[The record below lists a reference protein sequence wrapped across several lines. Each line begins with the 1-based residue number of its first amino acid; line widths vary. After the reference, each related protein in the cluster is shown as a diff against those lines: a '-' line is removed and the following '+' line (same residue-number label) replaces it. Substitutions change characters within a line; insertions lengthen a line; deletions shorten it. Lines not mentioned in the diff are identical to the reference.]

1 MERAVKIGFRRFV
14 LSRLLSRLRSRLAA
28 AWAVGAIVAGSAL
41 VVGAG
46 CAPAANGPASEVR
59 APGSAAARE
68 PIEASSP
75 DAPSLF
81 SQPWS
86 WTDEGGQPVTFAR
99 WRGRPLVVAAMF
111 TQCKATC
118 PRTLAKLLRVYD
130 DFQRAGRDAQF
141 LVVTLDPANDTPK
154 ALLRFKSS
162 SGLPEA
168 WHLLSGSPAET
179 RDFRDLLGV
188 HVIDDGPHL
197 LHDGRIVIF
206 DAQGRAARA
215 FEGWGLEKEVRL

>member
-1 MERAVKIGFRRFV
+1 MERAARICAG
-14 LSRLLSRLRSRLAA
+14 RLLTASLTVAA
-28 AWAVGAIVAGSAL
+28 SAAFVAGP
-41 VVGAG
+41 G
-46 CAPAANGPASEVR
+46 CASGGSNG
-59 APGSAAARE
+59 AARE
-68 PIEASSP
+68 VSTPSATTAARDSIEASSP
-75 DAPSLF
+75 GAPSLF

-86 WTDEGGQPVTFAR
+86 WTDEDGKPATFER

-118 PRTLAKLLRVYD
+118 PRTLAKLLQIHD

-141 LVVTLDPANDTPK
+141 LVVTLDPTNDTPK
-154 ALLRFKSS
+154 ELLRFKLS
-162 SGLPEA
+162 SGLPA
-168 WHLLSGSPAET
+168 TWHLLTGSPSET

-206 DAQGRAARA
+206 DGQGRAARA